1 MPSGL
6 RGTFALNA
14 FVSDYFRTVIA
25 ASGPLRVE
33 SALPSQTYTSLDA
46 ATAADGSGVLH
57 VRQVS
62 VWVIIFTLDGLQE
75 SPLDVERDRSRFTL
89 TDLDPVYASHW
100 GNFGRSAGK
109 E

>member
-1 MPSGL
+1 M
-6 RGTFALNA
+6 
-14 FVSDYFRTVIA
+14 
-25 ASGPLRVE
+25 
-33 SALPSQTYTSLDA
+33 
-46 ATAADGSGVLH
+46 
-57 VRQVS
+57 RQVS

-109 E
+109 EQFVCRIEAVSYTHLRAHETLR